1 MADLSDVN
9 AGLTVKLVGMGS
21 TGTETNAVG
30 AKSNNELLAS
40 DCINT
45 SASDLVLAL
54 TTTAVEIKVGGTR
67 LTNRKYIFLQAL
79 SSNVKW
85 GFNTTCNFD
94 LFKNQFFVLPTGN
107 VTVYIKVSIGTG
119 SCAIGEGS

>member
-9 AGLTVKLVGMGS
+9 AGQTVKIVGMGS
-21 TGTETNAVG
+21 TGAETNAVG

-45 SASDLVLAL
+45 SASDRVLAL
-54 TTTAVEIKVGGTR
+54 TTTAVEVKVGGTR